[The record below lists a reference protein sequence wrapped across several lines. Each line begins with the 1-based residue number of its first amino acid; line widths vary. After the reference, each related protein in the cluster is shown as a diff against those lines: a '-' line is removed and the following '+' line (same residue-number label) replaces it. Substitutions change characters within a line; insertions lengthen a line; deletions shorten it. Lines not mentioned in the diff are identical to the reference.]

1 VSNAAGS
8 GGETRPP
15 TTSSP
20 RTDRPADEGGSGAVR
35 PRLLRGLA
43 YGIGMAFLFVLV
55 WTVMAAIL
63 DLSAG
68 LVVLGAAAGWLTGT
82 AVALGAEP
90 GTMRRQRSTILLAV
104 AVALGIWIAGTAL
117 AYGVSLAILPGST
130 LDLFGR
136 MANAPFLETVAAGF
150 VPGGPLTLAA
160 LALFAWLGAR

>member
-1 VSNAAGS
+1 MS
-8 GGETRPP
+8 GGESRPP

-20 RTDRPADEGGSGAVR
+20 RADRPAGERGAGTAR

-43 YGIGMAFLFVLV
+43 YGIGMALLFVLV

-104 AVALGIWIAGTAL
+104 AVAIGIWIAGTAL
-117 AYGVSLAILPGST
+117 AYVVSLAILPGST
-130 LDLFGR
+130 LDLLGR
-136 MANAPFLETVAAGF
+136 MANAPLLETVAAGF

-160 LALFAWLGAR
+160 LAVFAWLGAR

>member
-1 VSNAAGS
+1 
-8 GGETRPP
+8 
-15 TTSSP
+15 
-20 RTDRPADEGGSGAVR
+20 
-35 PRLLRGLA
+35 
-43 YGIGMAFLFVLV
+43 MALLFVLV

-104 AVALGIWIAGTAL
+104 AVAIGIWIAGTAL
-117 AYGVSLAILPGST
+117 AYVVSLAILPGST
-130 LDLFGR
+130 LDLLGR
-136 MANAPFLETVAAGF
+136 MANAPLLETVAVGF